1 MDSLHQLMKRTGLQ
15 DPPIPIP
22 TNTNIDRIEIATQ
35 TGS

>member
-15 DPPIPIP
+15 DPPIP

-35 TGS
+35 IDS